1 MYKKDYLVNV
11 AVNAAMFPGLNWI
24 GLSPLLDKA
33 GQLICVKVI
42 LFPVIGFS
50 PTIC

>member
-1 MYKKDYLVNV
+1 MYKKNYLVNV
-11 AVNAAMFPGLNWI
+11 VVNAAMLPGLNWI
-24 GLSPLLDKA
+24 GVFPLLYKASPL
-33 GQLICVKVI
+33 IFVKVI